1 MLKERLRRSHP
12 PTSAGGPASGI
23 AVRVLYS
30 EGCPGGTASADV
42 LRGVLSRVAP
52 GTAVEP
58 VELPAE
64 RLHELGM
71 PGSPTILVNGRD
83 LFPADENNSSAT
95 AAPHCRLYTTP
106 EGLRS
111 HPTAGMITDALR
123 GLDVG
128 GLS

>member
-1 MLKERLRRSHP
+1 M
-12 PTSAGGPASGI
+12 
-23 AVRVLYS
+23 LYS

-42 LRGVLSRVAP
+42 LREVLSRVAP

-58 VELPAE
+58 VEFPVE

-83 LFPADENNSSAT
+83 LFPADENTSSAT
-95 AAPHCRLYTTP
+95 APHCRLYATP